1 MAVEEGG
8 LCSRLGALPT
18 YTDQGS
24 HPAHGPR
31 GAELV
36 PDAAGLPC
44 VPAGVRLRGELWPS
58 SPGWATSLCCFCSG

>member
-24 HPAHGPR
+24 HLAHGPR
-31 GAELV
+31 GAELA
-36 PDAAGLPC
+36 PNAAGLPR
-44 VPAGVRLRGELWPS
+44 VPAGVWLGGKLWPS
-58 SPGWATSLCCFCSG
+58 SPGWATSHCFCSG